1 MKCERLITKLKINL
15 FDIIYMSETIDDHS
29 ILEILSNEMK
39 TLLEATNLAFSVY
52 HFEQMDDRIRYVQ
65 LGDEE
70 IPFPLH
76 TEQGFFDIFQQY
88 ESVNVD
94 VAPVAEDGAAFLLR
108 ISKQPFYH
116 GLLYVSFAE
125 QHGYSAEDLEQF
137 RLFLKQFILE
147 KHRLSRK
154 KVIETMYEEL
164 FRLSERLQ
172 LIHETEGVLQLVVET
187 STKMYPNDDV
197 YLLMSQ
203 EYNSDRSQ
211 LPIKLIEYTRDMEQ
225 SPGTKSFI
233 NNELIMEDKKEAE
246 QTSVY
251 APLSGAQGVYGVLQ
265 INFPYN
271 STLLDNEVDFIKNIA
286 DMTGRA
292 IERTNLYQTSNQLVT
307 DLQVINTASHE
318 LNLNLDYEEIT
329 ETIKKH
335 IMNSCQPEEMGVV
348 FFNNQIDDIEE
359 LDVFNQSTAYFH
371 TKEAEQLIKHLH
383 IQLKN
388 HPKPTLSGHFQSKV
402 IDIPF
407 ESLMVIPIIASS
419 NLVGMIIIGHR
430 TPYYFSFDKFKFI
443 QSLVQ
448 HASLAYMNSYLKNQ
462 LKETIITDY
471 LTKVH
476 TRVHLDEVM
485 ESYLH
490 KGKRGAFIL
499 LDVDDFKDV
508 NDTYGH
514 HIGDKVLIQ
523 VARVLK
529 DTAKNNDLAARWGG
543 EEFALYLPEQT
554 KAQAIAIAEQIR
566 ENILL
571 STEPK
576 VTASLGVISW
586 PEGTDEHEVTNIFIQ
601 ADEALYEAK
610 ETGKN
615 RVIAY

>member
-1 MKCERLITKLKINL
+1 E
-15 FDIIYMSETIDDHS
+15 
-29 ILEILSNEMK
+29 
-39 TLLEATNLAFSVY
+39 LL
-52 HFEQMDDRIRYVQ
+52 
-65 LGDEE
+65 
-70 IPFPLH
+70 
-76 TEQGFFDIFQQY
+76 
-88 ESVNVD
+88 
-94 VAPVAEDGAAFLLR
+94 
-108 ISKQPFYH
+108 
-116 GLLYVSFAE
+116 
-125 QHGYSAEDLEQF
+125 
-137 RLFLKQFILE
+137 RLFLKQFILK
-147 KHRLSRK
+147 KHRHSRK

-172 LIHETEGVLQLVVET
+172 LIHETAGVLDLVVET
-187 STKMYPNDDV
+187 SRKMYPNDDV
-197 YLLMSQ
+197 HLLMSQ
-203 EYNSDRSQ
+203 EYNSDRNQ

-233 NNELIMEDKKEAE
+233 NNELIIKDKEEAA

-265 INFPYN
+265 INFPYT
-271 STLLDNEVDFIKNIA
+271 STLLDNEIDFIKNMA

-318 LNLNLDYEEIT
+318 LNLNLDSEEIT

-335 IMNSCQPEEMGVV
+335 IMKSCQPEEIGVV
-348 FFNNQIDDIEE
+348 FFNDQIENEE
-359 LDVFNQSTAYFH
+359 KLIIFNQSTAYFH
-371 TKEAEQLIKHLH
+371 TKEAKQLIEHLH

-388 HPKPTLSGHFQSKV
+388 HPKPMLSGHFQSKV

-407 ESLMVIPIIASS
+407 ESLMVIPIIASR

-514 HIGDKVLIQ
+514 QIGDKVLIQ

-529 DTAKNNDLAARWGG
+529 NTAKNNDVAARWGG

-554 KAQAIAIAEQIR
+554 KAQAVAIAEQIR

-586 PEGTDEHEVTNIFIQ
+586 LEGKNEHEVTNIFIQ
-601 ADEALYEAK
+601 ADKALYEAK

-615 RVIAY
+615 RVIVY